1 MSAVPRISL
10 DRLDA
15 GDLPAIA
22 ELCRR
27 GVADAPAPDELEGAL
42 LAPDQPATVR
52 GDPEVGVV
60 ATVEG
65 EGGGYVRLLVVDP
78 SARGRGHG
86 HVLLEAAEA
95 DLAATGLVTVGADA
109 PYFLFPGV
117 ETSETAMLSL
127 LEGHRYTRAEA
138 NFNMAVDLEALRP
151 DPGGTDLAVAADR
164 PEVSAWMEAYWPNWA
179 AEALRALDKGTLLLA
194 RDDGG
199 ITGFCA
205 YDVNRRGLLGPV
217 AVRHDLIGKGVGE
230 PLVLGALHRMRA
242 GGRRRAEVVWVG
254 PVVPYA
260 RVGATVSRVFFVYR
274 KKLSVTS
281 SAPPATGSPQN

>member
-1 MSAVPRISL
+1 MSGLPL

-27 GVADAPAPDELEGAL
+27 GLADPPAADELEGAL
-42 LAPDQPATVR
+42 FAADQPAAVR
-52 GDPEVGVV
+52 GRPDVGVV

-78 SARGRGHG
+78 SARRRGHG
-86 HVLLEAAEA
+86 HALLEAAEA
-95 DLAATGLVTVGADA
+95 DLAGHRTVTVGADA

-117 ETSETAMLSL
+117 ETNQTAMLSL
-127 LEGHRYTRAEA
+127 LERHRYTRAEA
-138 NFNMAVDLEALRP
+138 NFNMAVDLDALRP
-151 DPGGTDLAVAADR
+151 DPGGTELAAAGDR
-164 PEVSAWMEAYWPNWA
+164 PEVAAWLDTWWPNWA
-179 AEALRALDKGTLLLA
+179 AEALRALDKGTLVVS
-194 RDDGG
+194 RDDEG
-199 ITGFCA
+199 IKGFCA

-217 AVRHDLIGKGVGE
+217 AVRHDLVGRGAGE

-242 GGRRRAEVVWVG
+242 GGRHRAEVVWVG

-260 RVGATVSRVFFVYR
+260 RVGGAVSRVFFVYR
-274 KKLSVTS
+274 KRLGDR
-281 SAPPATGSPQN
+281 P

>member
-1 MSAVPRISL
+1 MGGRVSETPRISL

-15 GDLPAIA
+15 GDLPAIV

-42 LAPDQPATVR
+42 FAPDQPATVR
-52 GDPEVGVV
+52 GDPDVGVV

-65 EGGGYVRLLVVDP
+65 EGGGYLRLLVVDP

-95 DLAATGLVTVGADA
+95 DLAGTRTVTVGADA

-117 ETSETAMLSL
+117 ETSETAMLCL
-127 LEGHRYTRAEA
+127 LERHHYTRAEA
-138 NFNMAVDLEALRP
+138 NFNMAVDLDALRP
-151 DPGGTDLAVAADR
+151 DPGATELAVAGDR
-164 PEVSAWMEAYWPNWA
+164 PEVAEWMETYWPNWA
-179 AEALRALDKGTLLLA
+179 AEALRALRKGTLVVS
-194 RDDGG
+194 RGEEG

-205 YDVNRRGLLGPV
+205 YDVNRAGLLGPV

-254 PVVPYA
+254 PIVPYA
-260 RVGATVSRVFFVYR
+260 RVGGTVSRVFFVYR
-274 KKLSVTS
+274 KKLEP
-281 SAPPATGSPQN
+281 AP

>member
-1 MSAVPRISL
+1 MGGRLIVPF
-10 DRLDA
+10 DRLDR
-15 GDLPAIA
+15 GDLPAVA

-27 GVADAPAPDELEGAL
+27 GLADPPEADELEGAL
-42 LAPDQPATVR
+42 FAPDQPATVR
-52 GDPEVGVV
+52 GDPKLGIV

-86 HVLLEAAEA
+86 HALLEAAES
-95 DLAATGLVTVGADA
+95 DLTGTKSVTVGADA

-117 ETSETAMLSL
+117 ETSQIAMLSL
-127 LEGHRYTRAEA
+127 LERHRYTRAEA
-138 NFNMAVDLEALRP
+138 NFNMAVDLDALRP
-151 DPGGTDLAVAADR
+151 DPGGTELAELGDRPDVAAWLDT
-164 PEVSAWMEAYWPNWA
+164 YWPNWA
-179 AEALRALDKGTLLLA
+179 AEALRALDRGTLIVS
-194 RDDGG
+194 RDEGG

-242 GGRRRAEVVWVG
+242 SGRRRAEVVWVG
-254 PVVPYA
+254 PIVPYA
-260 RVGATVSRVFFVYR
+260 RVGGTVSRVFFVYR
-274 KKLSVTS
+274 KKL
-281 SAPPATGSPQN
+281 GG